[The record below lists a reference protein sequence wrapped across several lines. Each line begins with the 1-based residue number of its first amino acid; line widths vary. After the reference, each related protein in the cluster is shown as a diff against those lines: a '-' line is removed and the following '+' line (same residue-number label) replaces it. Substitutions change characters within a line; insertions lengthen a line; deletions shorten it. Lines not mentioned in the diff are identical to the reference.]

1 MSYSDLYLSKSPL
14 ISSPPG
20 EPAVSVVG
28 VPFDSTHSYRPGCR
42 FGPDAMRDSLNNIEV
57 FFPELGADLESVP
70 IDDMGNLAHTVDAEQ
85 MLQMVGRVA
94 GEVSAKR
101 PVLFFGGEHLITL
114 GSYMALPE
122 STGYVVFDAHYDL
135 RDSLAGARL
144 SHASY
149 LRRIVEERGAGAVLH
164 VGGRACAAEEAEFLK
179 ESGIRCVT
187 DAQVRDGR
195 GPQLLKDWISG
206 FGSIYASFD
215 IDVLDPGFAPGV
227 GNPEPEGL
235 TPRELFAMVRAMGGA
250 RIAGADIV
258 ELCPPQDNGSTAA
271 AAARVAAMLAAI
283 ASR

>member
-1 MSYSDLYLSKSPL
+1 MSYADLYLSKSPL
-14 ISSPPG
+14 ISSPDG

-42 FGPDAMRDSLNNIEV
+42 FGPDAIRDSFNNIEV

-70 IDDMGNLAHTVDAEQ
+70 VGDMGNLAHTVSSEA
-85 MLQMVGRVA
+85 MLEMVGRVA
-94 GEVSAKR
+94 AEVSAKR

-114 GSYMALPE
+114 GSYMAFPE

-149 LRRIVEERGAGAVLH
+149 LRRIVEERGAGSILH
-164 VGGRACAAEEAEFLK
+164 VGGRARAAEEAEFLE
-179 ESGIRCVT
+179 ESGIRCIT
-187 DAQVRDGR
+187 DGQVRGGA
-195 GPQLLKDWISG
+195 GPGMLRDWISG

-235 TPRELFAMVRAMGGA
+235 TPRELFAMVRAMKGA
-250 RIAGADIV
+250 RIAGADVV
-258 ELCPPQDNGSTAA
+258 EVCPPQDNGSTAA
-271 AAARVAAMLAAI
+271 AAARIAAMVAAMAA
-283 ASR
+283 R